1 LRVRGAASPQVRSD
15 DREARRSDGSIRT
28 RQKADSQNLFP
39 ANVRVVTAWHPAKER
54 ALAIG
59 MYTAMQYVALGVL
72 VAAIWYALPR
82 SAALE
87 RESRRVGLHQG
98 GRRSRRFD
106 RRRAARSAHRAD
118 LDQGEAAAVAPSVVG
133 HVHRPALGE

>member
-15 DREARRSDGSIRT
+15 DREARRSDGSDSDPA
-28 RQKADSQNLFP
+28 KADSQNLFP

-72 VAAIWYALPR
+72 VAAIWYTPPR
-82 SAALE
+82 DPQHSNASRAELDFIWRAAV
-87 RESRRVGLHQG
+87 SPI
-98 GRRSRRFD
+98 